1 MNNITIMEFNN
12 QRIMTTKVLAEG
24 YNTKEDNINKNFQR
38 NSSRFIEGKHYY
50 QLTGESLKEFKNSLP
65 TESLEPIKFAP
76 VLYLWTEKGAARHAK
91 ILETDE
97 AWEVYEQLE
106 ETYFR
111 VRDNK
116 VQTID
121 TRQLSPELQMFSKIF
136 NTLASQE
143 LKQKEIENIV
153 KATDEKVDSIKEIIE
168 ISPLKDWRKTTNEM
182 ITKICYKLNDYKLPK
197 DEIYK
202 ALENRGACKLSVRL
216 ENLKGRLLKQGEKKS
231 TINKLNN
238 LDVIADDKKLIE
250 IYVAIVKEMAIKYGL
265 V

>member
-111 VRDNK
+111 VRENK
-116 VQTID
+116 LP
-121 TRQLSPELQMFSKIF
+121 QLSKELQAIFVLDQRTEKIIERMDKFENESPLFNIECDELQKLVRKIGVKLLGGKDAPAYKNNSLRQRVYSDIQKQLNREFGTSSYKAIKRVQLDKSKI
-136 NTLASQE
+136 
-143 LKQKEIENIV
+143 
-153 KATDEKVDSIKEIIE
+153 IIE
-168 ISPLKDWRKTTNEM
+168 S
-182 ITKICYKLNDYKLPK
+182 YKLPLV
-197 DEIYK
+197 
-202 ALENRGACKLSVRL
+202 LENEISVYNNQL
-216 ENLKGRLLKQGEKKS
+216 TMKVGE
-231 TINKLNN
+231 
-238 LDVIADDKKLIE
+238 
-250 IYVAIVKEMAIKYGL
+250 
-265 V
+265 